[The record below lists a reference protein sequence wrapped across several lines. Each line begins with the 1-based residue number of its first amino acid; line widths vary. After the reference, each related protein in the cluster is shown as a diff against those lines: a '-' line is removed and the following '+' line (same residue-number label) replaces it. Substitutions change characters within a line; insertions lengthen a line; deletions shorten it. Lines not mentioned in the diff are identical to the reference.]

1 MFCTC
6 MEEYVKQMKHME
18 EDGKNGKIWKGSTI
32 QEGPSLLVRDLRPAE
47 KNTYRNDM
55 DAYDRVLR
63 PAEKCME

>member
-1 MFCTC
+1 MGKNGKIWKR
-6 MEEYVKQMKHME
+6 ME
-18 EDGKNGKIWKGSTI
+18 KNGKIWKGSTI